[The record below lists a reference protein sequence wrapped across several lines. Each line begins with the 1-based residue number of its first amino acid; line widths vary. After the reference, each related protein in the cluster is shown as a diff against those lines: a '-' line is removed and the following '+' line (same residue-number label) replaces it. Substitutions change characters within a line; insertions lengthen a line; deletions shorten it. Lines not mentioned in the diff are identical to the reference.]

1 MARVGKA
8 STERDLNDVFEVKLN
23 FIGSES
29 IEKSIERLLEL
40 GFEIFENVHNFF
52 NSRLVD
58 HTVRSIDEQMEI
70 VVEFEFR
77 WKFHRSLTADP
88 FG

>member
-8 STERDLNDVFEVKLN
+8 PTERNLNDVFEVKFN
-23 FIGSES
+23 FVGSQS
-29 IEKSIERLLEL
+29 VEKSIERLLEL
-40 GFEIFENVHNFF
+40 GFEVFQNVHNFF
-52 NSRLVD
+52 YNLLVD
-58 HTVRSIDEQMEI
+58 YTVRSINKQMEI

-77 WKFHRSLTADP
+77 WKFHRSLTAAP